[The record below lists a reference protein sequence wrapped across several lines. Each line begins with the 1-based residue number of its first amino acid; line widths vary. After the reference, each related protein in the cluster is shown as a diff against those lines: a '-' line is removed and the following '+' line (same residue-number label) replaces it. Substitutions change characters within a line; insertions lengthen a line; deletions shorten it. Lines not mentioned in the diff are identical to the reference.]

1 MGGGSGAGS
10 SSVGSLDT
18 LDTDDSWQQQL
29 EEIGD
34 KLNAEN
40 DRTGFLRMVNR
51 NHIFNCSN
59 YSLSSL
65 FSLSAGLNGINPS
78 ITNMRNAMK
87 SKQRDKSPIAALYEL
102 LVAPMEESL
111 QAVMDGTENRNLVC
125 ISLFCFCLV
134 IKYFKRKKNCDLSIL
149 SACDFFFFNLL

>member
-87 SKQRDKSPIAALYEL
+87 NKQRDKSPIAALYEL

-111 QAVMDGTENRNLVC
+111 QAVMDGPENRNLVGIPLFWWGSPHYIMAKILNC
-125 ISLFCFCLV
+125 SLEVSKFEL
-134 IKYFKRKKNCDLSIL
+134 
-149 SACDFFFFNLL
+149 